1 MTEQFERQRHLVY
14 VDTSVV
20 LAQLLAEDRRPAGSF
35 WDRDGLITS
44 RLLEYE
50 AWTRI
55 NARGIG
61 ASHGDD
67 LRALLARLS
76 FLELAPPVLGRALEP
91 FGTDVRTLDALHL
104 ASVMFLVGLGQRP
117 ELATYDHRLSAAAS
131 ALGIPVIDPDRDEP
145 TTDTHRSDVGSDPS
159 DEAPPIA

>member
-35 WDRDGLITS
+35 WDHDGLITS

-50 AWTRI
+50 AWTRLH
-55 NARGIG
+55 ARGLG
-61 ASHGDD
+61 DSHGDD

-76 FLELAPPVLGRALEP
+76 FLELAPPVLVRALEP
-91 FGTDVRTLDALHL
+91 FGTAVRTLDALHL
-104 ASVMFLVGLGQRP
+104 ASVLFLAGLGQRP
-117 ELATYDHRLSAAAS
+117 ELATYDTRLSAAAS
-131 ALGIPVIDPDRDEP
+131 AMGITVVDPDLDEP
-145 TTDTHRSDVGSDPS
+145 TTSHQGSDVGP
-159 DEAPPIA
+159 DEASPPP